1 MSNID
6 LALAFQDPA
15 AQEAPGGGLV
25 GMLLPMAI
33 MFAIFYFLLI
43 RPQQKQRKKEE
54 AMRQALKVGD
64 EVVTQ
69 AGIIGTIHRTSDQHF
84 VLKLEDG
91 AQMKILKGAVVQ
103 VLEANAGK

>member
-1 MSNID
+1 MRLDAQS
-6 LALAFQDPA
+6 LCLLQEGA
-15 AQEAPGGGLV
+15 ADAGGGLV

-54 AMRQALKVGD
+54 QMRAELKVGD

-69 AGIIGTIHRTSDQHF
+69 AGIIGTIRKVTDQHF
-84 VLKLEDG
+84 ILELEQG
-91 AQMKILKGAVVQ
+91 SMKIAKAAVIQ
-103 VLEANAGK
+103 VIDASKS